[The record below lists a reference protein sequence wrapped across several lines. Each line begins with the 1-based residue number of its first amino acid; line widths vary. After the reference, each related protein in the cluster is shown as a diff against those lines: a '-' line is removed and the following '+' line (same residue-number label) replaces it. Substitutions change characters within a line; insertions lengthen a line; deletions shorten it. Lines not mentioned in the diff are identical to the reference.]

1 MNIRFSGFGGQG
13 IILSGYIF
21 GTAAVN
27 DGKSALQTQSYGSE
41 SRGGGCRSDVL
52 VSQEEIYDL
61 GPSKF
66 DVLVALSQSAYNSYI
81 GSLGKGGILLVDED
95 LVDPGSHTPPK
106 THKIKATDIAFKK
119 FGNKIMANMVM
130 MGFVN
135 SILGVISK
143 ESLKKAIRDNVAEET
158 AESNLQAFDE
168 GYRMG
173 KEIN

>member
-27 DGKSALQTQSYGSE
+27 DGNRALQTQSYGSE

-52 VSQEEIYDL
+52 VSKEEIYDL
-61 GPSKF
+61 GPAKF
-66 DVLVALSQSAYNSYI
+66 DVLVALSQSAYDSFI
-81 GSLGKGGILLVDED
+81 GSLGKDGALLVDED
-95 LVDPGSHTPPK
+95 LVDVGHRAPARTF
-106 THKIKATDIAFKK
+106 KIKATDIAFKK

-143 ESLKKAIRDNVAEET
+143 ESLKKAIRDNVAKET
-158 AESNLQAFDE
+158 AELNLQAFDE
-168 GYRMG
+168 GFRMG
-173 KEIN
+173 KERT